1 MFASSSSNEATVTHY
16 PSQPKSCQLY
26 TPPHKAVVLR
36 RKEALSCRYVSAGSH
51 CTMNELTREL
61 SPNQDPLEDPFLL
74 SLIETVEKNSCVYN
88 RYDPLHKIS
97 EYKHQIWRM
106 IGVEIDY
113 DGQPVELERKWKH
126 MRDKYVRLRKQD
138 KQKAPIKPTNKWF
151 AFYHKMSFLDP
162 YVEHRNRKRQ
172 KDFIGNNS
180 PEFVDE
186 EGFYID
192 ESKAEVLVP
201 KDVGYCSSSSS
212 SGEKKESS
220 VEPPDLLDDSKVE
233 NLAAF
238 YDRLIGNNNGN
249 AVAKQ
254 LAVEP
259 VAEQPSRARK
269 RKNAPVQ
276 IRPASPSPPPAKKNE
291 EDSVQEQ
298 ISAILYDVSKS
309 LIKMNSQQLATTRIE
324 ISKIL
329 NNIESGKNQHS

>member
-1 MFASSSSNEATVTHY
+1 
-16 PSQPKSCQLY
+16 
-26 TPPHKAVVLR
+26 
-36 RKEALSCRYVSAGSH
+36 
-51 CTMNELTREL
+51 MNELTREL

-138 KQKAPIKPTNKWF
+138 KQKAPIKPTNKWSVYNLLIRRYVSIYRF

-249 AVAKQ
+249 AIQAVAKQ
-254 LAVEP
+254 LPLSQSLSNHPELENERMLP
-259 VAEQPSRARK
+259 FRSARQVHHHHLR
-269 RKNAPVQ
+269 RKMRKTQ
-276 IRPASPSPPPAKKNE
+276 FKNR
-291 EDSVQEQ
+291 SLRF
-298 ISAILYDVSKS
+298 SMMFLNLSSK
-309 LIKMNSQQLATTRIE
+309 
-324 ISKIL
+324 
-329 NNIESGKNQHS
+329 